1 MNTEGF
7 KLRIVEDKTTLF
19 KELLTTRNKYYGK
32 TFILIGEYRGTKQH
46 IKLSTRFGVCEMKPT
61 QLLKGNKPD
70 ISTAIDKLDYCKRL
84 VSYKIGKI
92 PNYDIVDYKGST
104 EVIVFDGIGLCKM
117 TLDSLCKGYM
127 PSIKSAI
134 NKNEYLIENI
144 KRNNSKIDFNNVII
158 FSEYKSNKDKMFIQ
172 DNNGMYY
179 ITPNSLIKGSGLDI
193 NNVVDKTEYYL
204 NKFAK
209 NGIDYS
215 KVRYKNITDI
225 VEFRCLEHNLV
236 FEQTLN
242 SHKKCDFCCPICCRN
257 SSYIFEEWAKIRPEN
272 KGIFYIIKCY
282 NDLESFYKFGITCTS
297 ISERYSNS
305 KNMPYK
311 FKIII
316 NIEDMDREYI
326 WNLEKT
332 FENLI
337 QSTEYKYRPNI
348 FFKGSINECFK
359 IEEEKVKDLI
369 KRSTELKIFYKEDY
383 IEVIN
388 KFRNNE

>member
-1 MNTEGF
+1 
-7 KLRIVEDKTTLF
+7 
-19 KELLTTRNKYYGK
+19 
-32 TFILIGEYRGTKQH
+32 
-46 IKLSTRFGVCEMKPT
+46 
-61 QLLKGNKPD
+61 
-70 ISTAIDKLDYCKRL
+70 
-84 VSYKIGKI
+84 
-92 PNYDIVDYKGST
+92 
-104 EVIVFDGIGLCKM
+104 M
-117 TLDSLCKGYM
+117 TLDSLCKGYI

-383 IEVIN
+383 IEIIN
-388 KFRNNE
+388 KFRNGY